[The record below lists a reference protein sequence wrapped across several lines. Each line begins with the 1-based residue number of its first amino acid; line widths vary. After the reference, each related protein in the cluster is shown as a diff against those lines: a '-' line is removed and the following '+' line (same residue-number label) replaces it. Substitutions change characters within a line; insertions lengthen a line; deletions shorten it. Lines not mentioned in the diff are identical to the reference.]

1 MKKYLTLLLVSGI
14 LLISNVSAEPLAVAS
29 NDSIQSILAAHK
41 GQQVTVRLK
50 SGSELTGKV
59 GEVNSEVVHLIELSG
74 MEYFDGVA
82 SVKAIEAVVIR
93 TKFK

>member
-1 MKKYLTLLLVSGI
+1 M
-14 LLISNVSAEPLAVAS
+14 
-29 NDSIQSILAAHK
+29 
-41 GQQVTVRLK
+41 TVRLK